1 MMADHKSSSNSSSL
15 VNSILG
21 YLVSPT
27 FFWALLLVIGVIHCG
42 SWHSSANEEKV
53 SEDNSMGRESVS
65 PKPHKLVRSQQ
76 AAGRQPQPTVGHAP
90 AETVWNEYVNSEYRY
105 KIRYPSTS
113 KLDIS
118 DPSHVIIEFVE
129 AVDAAPGRNAG
140 LDVLTFEIA
149 VYKNPK
155 GLTARQ
161 WWNEDE
167 GINSILEEGSLQ
179 IAGYDAYRI
188 KALGGDESDVF
199 IYLSVDGNMYELQ
212 YQESITDL
220 SEEAN
225 ARLSGLFKKMLGS
238 FSLGINR
245 PCGKSH

>member
-1 MMADHKSSSNSSSL
+1 MADHKRTSKSSSL

-27 FFWALLLVIGVIHCG
+27 FFWALLLVIAVIHCG
-42 SWHSSANEEKV
+42 SWHSSANEQK
-53 SEDNSMGRESVS
+53 
-65 PKPHKLVRSQQ
+65 
-76 AAGRQPQPTVGHAP
+76 AAGRQPQRTLGHPP
-90 AETVWNEYVNSEYRY
+90 AETVWNEYVNSEYHY

-113 KLDIS
+113 KLDMS
-118 DPSHVIIEFVE
+118 DPSHVIIEFIE
-129 AVDAAPGRNAG
+129 AFDVAVQPFDGSSGRNAG
-140 LDVLTFEIA
+140 QDVLTFEIA

-155 GLTARQ
+155 GLTAKE

-167 GINSILEEGSLQ
+167 GINSILEESPLQ

-188 KALGGDESDVF
+188 RALGGDESDIF

-225 ARLSGLFKKMLGS
+225 ARLSGLFEKMLGS
-238 FSLGINR
+238 FSLDINR